1 MISQVATK
9 VGADVGI
16 LVGVGVIVGVSEGI
30 KVTVTEAVAV
40 SVGPP
45 GVMVKVTGWV
55 GVIVEVAV
63 NQVPVGVMDGVR
75 VIVGKARVITA
86 PFRGA
91 PEKFKAWKF
100 PPVPIKGIIFGRE
113 GW

>member
-1 MISQVATK
+1 MEGVFVK
-9 VGADVGI
+9 VGVRV
-16 LVGVGVIVGVSEGI
+16 LVFVMVGVSV
-30 KVTVTEAVAV
+30 KVSVRVLVEVFTGLPVRVDVAV
-40 SVGPP
+40 HVNVLVGE
-45 GVMVKVTGWV
+45 GVHV
-55 GVIVEVAV
+55 GV
-63 NQVPVGVMDGVR
+63 R
-75 VIVGKARVITA
+75 VGKARVMTA